1 MPRKPAPQTVSET
14 DLLEHA
20 LVEGTKKFGKPKRED
35 RFTYGRLHAKDDLL
49 AFARYVDEEFET
61 PPHIKQLADAFTRI
75 EQGKLKRLII
85 NIPPGH
91 GKSNL
96 AKLFVAWALG
106 RNPKRR
112 IIYSSYSDDKA
123 SEVTGA
129 IRDIIE
135 SNITKDIFPDLDVR
149 ADVRAKELWQTTKK
163 GIVTGAG
170 AGGAITGRRM
180 DIGIIDDPYKNYE
193 EATSEKM
200 PQKIWDWYRTT
211 FRTRLARAGAII
223 VIHTRWMQDD
233 LTGRLIERE
242 GDTDHGGKWEKI
254 TLPALSNEN
263 LALWPEMYPVE
274 ELYEL
279 KDLLD
284 HLFEAIYQQEPAD
297 VTGRL
302 FSQPPIYGEPET
314 EQELIGGFDP
324 AFGGSDSCALA
335 LGFIDRKNDDPKT
348 DTIYIV
354 AAYHWQLY
362 LPETY
367 DKLETLC
374 RLHKV
379 KKIWIEDNGAQEAVV
394 VEMKRRGL
402 NAEGT
407 TSSNQKFIRIQNY
420 VKMHWAKLRFSRKV
434 ENKFMKEVLAY
445 SELAKHDDAP
455 DALACLIRYLN
466 VGRTPLSKR
475 YSMVS
480 RLLGNFGR
488 R

>member
-1 MPRKPAPQTVSET
+1 MMPRKAVPHPVSENE
-14 DLLEHA
+14 LLEHM
-20 LVEGTKKFGKPKRED
+20 LVAGAEKFGKPKRED
-35 RFTYGRLHAKDDLL
+35 KLIYGRLHGRDDLL
-49 AFARYVDEEFET
+49 AFAQYVDEEFES
-61 PPHIKQLADAFTRI
+61 PAHIKLLADAFTRI

-129 IRDIIE
+129 IRDVIE
-135 SNITKDIFPDLDVR
+135 SEVAKEIFPELAVR
-149 ADVRAKELWQTTKK
+149 DDIRAKEFWQTTKK
-163 GIVTGAG
+163 GVVTGAG

-193 EATSEKM
+193 EATSEKI
-200 PQKIWDWYRTT
+200 PEKVWNWYRTT

-223 VIHTRWMQDD
+223 VIHTRWTQDD

-242 GDTDHGGKWEKI
+242 GEIATGGKWEKI
-254 TLPALSNEN
+254 TLPALDNN
-263 LALWPEMYPVE
+263 NNALWPEMYPVE
-274 ELYEL
+274 DLFELR
-279 KDLLD
+279 DLMD
-284 HLFEAIYQQEPAD
+284 ALFEAIYQQEPVD
-297 VTGRL
+297 TTGRL
-302 FSQPPIYGEPET
+302 FGVPNFAEPEI

-324 AFGGSDSCALA
+324 AFGGADSCALA
-335 LGFIDRKNDDPKT
+335 LGFVDRKNDDPRT
-348 DTIYIV
+348 DVIYIP
-354 AAYHWQLY
+354 AAYLWNLY

-367 DKLETLC
+367 DKLEKLC
-374 RLHKV
+374 KLHKV
-379 KKIWIEDNGAQEAVV
+379 KKLWIENNAAQEAVV
-394 VEMKRRGL
+394 IEMKKRGI

-407 TSSNQKFIRIQNY
+407 PSSHAKFIRIQNF
-420 VKMHWAKLRFSRKV
+420 VKMNWHLIRFSRKV
-434 ENKFMKEVLAY
+434 ENNFMKEVLAY

-455 DALACLIRYLN
+455 DSLACLIKHLS
-466 VGRTPLSKR
+466 VGKTPLAKR

-480 RLLGNFGR
+480 RLLGNFTR